1 MADLESIKREVALAN
16 RMLAATGLVGGVS
29 AALGHVSCRIPDD
42 PDHFVIKGL
51 WKPLAQAGAGDM
63 LVVDMNGFKTEGP
76 RALNLPNEV
85 KMHSCILRER
95 PEVNSVVHCH
105 PRFAVMMSVLELPLT
120 PMRIEGMQLL
130 ARPLPVFPSPRLII
144 REEDGA
150 EVAQLIGDSPAIL
163 LRGHGVAT
171 AGKSMED
178 ARDGHAPDRGA
189 VDDELPRRLRCRAQ
203 PQVHNTGA
211 DARVRREHAARPPAG
226 APAALGGL
234 DAPTAGGR
242 LAVLRGPRGRRALAA
257 PAQITATVGPAS
269 RSPSPLHAVALLPE
283 PLGGPGVQGNV
294 QGRRIR
300 VIAQLLDARVRP
312 LVPGDLP
319 GPLRH
324 GDAQIR

>member
-178 ARDGHAPDRGA
+178 ALIAMLQIEEQAMMNYHAACVGGLSHKSITPEQMREFG
-189 VDDELPRRLRCRAQ
+189 ENMQ
-203 PQVHNTGA
+203 
-211 DARVRREHAARPPAG
+211 RVRQQEHLQPWEDWTPQQPG
-226 APAALGGL
+226 GVWQYYAAL
-234 DAPTAGGR
+234 AGD
-242 LAVLRGPRGRRALAA
+242 
-257 PAQITATVGPAS
+257 
-269 RSPSPLHAVALLPE
+269 E
-283 PLGGPGVQGNV
+283 P
-294 QGRRIR
+294 
-300 VIAQLLDARVRP
+300 
-312 LVPGDLP
+312 
-319 GPLRH
+319 
-324 GDAQIR
+324 